1 MWNLC
6 RLAALQQLKRNAPSV
21 GSAISWNA
29 RLIANAQPFTAL
41 AGIEREH
48 LLTRSASEL
57 RSELG
62 DKVLSQVR
70 QDLTKEFS
78 EVVKQE
84 NVSSDEIKELFT
96 VAQLTGATPVLLR
109 AFDYMEQNYASQM
122 SFTMYGAMFR
132 TLLRAGKGDKMVQ
145 IYESAKPNYQS
156 VPEIIFRFGIVGK
169 LELGDIDGAIAIWDE
184 MKATGHE
191 TTNEIASR
199 IMMAYARANNTDK
212 VLELYASVDPQIGKW
227 HESAIDRVILTL
239 GLAGQPEKAFDFYV
253 NSSMKLN
260 AGTLMA
266 LLRVCI
272 QNNCHQQATDILL
285 NRKRFDLSL
294 DARGYNRIM
303 ETLEFLGR
311 QGEIA
316 DILTEMKSNNVR
328 FDVMTRSI
336 IERNRD
342 HFQGTEFA
350 DLPVYKG
357 KHQQHASDDEH
368 RVHNSSYFAS
378 PKIRELLEE
387 NNGVEAA
394 AMVDPFLKPLQE
406 SEIAEGAVFHE
417 DALKVSP
424 SLAKDAVRAFI
435 ATEQHNKVDAL
446 LKTFSSV
453 KGNYGHAL
461 AAIMTHYGKAGPS
474 QNEDF
479 AYRATKAMI
488 FQGRQIF
495 YVDDAMTLFRKFRD
509 VDATRALFDHVLNE
523 FADAKN
529 ATDAPHHDSSEP
541 KQLQRNGKRF
551 SQFNIGKVINM
562 TLQTMV
568 ENGQL
573 QDALSAIDRLEQI
586 NGLQATS
593 YNYVVIFNS
602 MRDHA
607 HQHSTTTGKKNQRNS
622 SSRSKSLYDASKYEL
637 VWDDL
642 KRRNV
647 NVTKSIVGNMCLGF
661 SAGNKRQ
668 RLKLLEAYAD
678 VKDVDSDKYVLPVG
692 CYNVL
697 LQTTAKEGELS
708 DLKTVYEEAVR
719 TFTKSNGDK
728 PVPREWVTAM
738 IVALANA
745 GELAD
750 AQGLLLSM
758 KTTTGVYTYEAM
770 AAVLR
775 AAAKAHDN
783 ERVVSLFAF
792 FEEQSFRLRLQDAYD
807 LVHEARQTDA
817 AQLALDAVR
826 VFESAHA
833 SISEDDEAAAQLAGA
848 TEGAILLHKFQ
859 QSPRALQQLRTMYR
873 VTLQICEQN
882 GQWKTALRLRERMAD
897 LLSEDTEPKTEPEA
911 HAEPQQ

>member
-41 AGIEREH
+41 AGIEREY
-48 LLTRSASEL
+48 LLNRSASEL

-62 DKVLSQVR
+62 DNVLSQVR
-70 QDLTKEFS
+70 QDLTKEFA
-78 EVVKQE
+78 EAIKQE
-84 NVSSDEIKELFT
+84 NVSSDKIKELFT
-96 VAQLTGATPVLLR
+96 VAQLTGTTPVLLN
-109 AFDYMEQNYASQM
+109 AFDFMEQNYASQM
-122 SFTMYGAMFR
+122 SFAMYGTMFR
-132 TLLRAGKGDKMVQ
+132 TLLRAGKGDKMVA

-169 LELGDIDGAIAIWDE
+169 LELGEIDGAIAIWDE
-184 MKATGHE
+184 MKASGHE

-212 VLELYASVDPQIGKW
+212 VLEMYATVDPQIGKW
-227 HESAIDRVILTL
+227 HEMAIDRVILAL

-272 QNNCHQQATDILL
+272 QNNCHQQATDILF

-303 ETLEFLGR
+303 ETLEFLSR
-311 QGEIA
+311 HSEIV
-316 DILTEMKSNNVR
+316 DILTEMMSNNVR
-328 FDVMTRSI
+328 FDFMTRSI
-336 IERNRD
+336 IERNRE
-342 HFQGTEFA
+342 HLQGTEFA
-350 DLPVYKG
+350 AMPVHKG
-357 KHQQHASDDEH
+357 KHQQTSGDEH
-368 RVHNSSYFAS
+368 RVHNSAYFAS
-378 PKIRELLEE
+378 PKIRELLDE
-387 NNGVEAA
+387 NKVDEAA
-394 AMVDPFLKPLQE
+394 AMVEPFLKPLQQ
-406 SEIAEGAVFHE
+406 SDVAEGAVLFK

-424 SLAKDAVRAFI
+424 SLSKDAVRAFI
-435 ATEQHNKVDAL
+435 ATEQYDKIDAL

-461 AAIMTHYGKAGPS
+461 AAIMNHYGKAGPA
-474 QNEDF
+474 QNQDF

-495 YVDDAMTLFRKFRD
+495 HVDDAMTLFRKFRD
-509 VDATRALFDHVLNE
+509 VDATRELFDHVLTE

-529 ATDAPHHDSSEP
+529 ATDSQHDSSEP
-541 KQLQRNGKRF
+541 KRLQKNGKRF

-573 QDALSAIDRLEQI
+573 QVALGAIDRLEKV

-593 YNYVVIFNS
+593 YNYVVVFNS

-607 HQHSTTTGKKNQRNS
+607 QQHTALAMGKKNQR
-622 SSRSKSLYDASKYEL
+622 SSRTRPLYDASKYEL

-647 NVTKSIVGNMCLGF
+647 SVTKSIVGTMCLGF
-661 SAGNKRQ
+661 SLGNKRQ
-668 RLKLLEAYAD
+668 RLKLLEAYAE
-678 VKDVDSDKYVLPVG
+678 VKDVESDKYVLPVG

-697 LQTTAKEGELS
+697 LQTTAKESELS
-708 DLKTVYEEAVR
+708 ELKTVYEEAVSA
-719 TFTKSNGDK
+719 FTKANVDRS
-728 PVPREWVTAM
+728 VPREWTTAM

-745 GELAD
+745 GELQD
-750 AQGLLLSM
+750 AQELLLSM
-758 KTTTGVYTYEAM
+758 KTTTGVYTYEAT
-770 AAVLR
+770 ASVLR

-783 ERVVSLFAF
+783 ERVMALFTF
-792 FEEQSFRLRLQDAYD
+792 FKEQSFRLRLQDAYD

-826 VFESAHA
+826 FFEAAHV
-833 SISEDDEAAAQLAGA
+833 SLNEDDEATAHLAGA
-848 TEGAILLHKFQ
+848 SEGAILLHKFQ

-882 GQWKTALRLRERMAD
+882 GQWKTALRLRERMAK
-897 LLSEDTEPKTEPEA
+897 LLGDDEEPKTEPEVQS
-911 HAEPQQ
+911 EPQQ